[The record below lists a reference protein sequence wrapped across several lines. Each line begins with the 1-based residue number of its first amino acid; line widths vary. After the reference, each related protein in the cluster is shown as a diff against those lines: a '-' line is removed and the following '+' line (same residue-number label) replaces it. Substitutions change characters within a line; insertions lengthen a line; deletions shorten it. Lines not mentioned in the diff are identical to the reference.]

1 MVDSYCEQEF
11 QVLDNGDRGY
21 LLESLITQRRAFSSE
36 KCQNFQKFI
45 ISSHSSFETLEIGF
59 YGPQRWTRF
68 VIRDETT
75 LVEAILGNPGATSRD
90 DAIFSSESLL

>member
-1 MVDSYCEQEF
+1 MVDSYCEREF
-11 QVLDNGDRGY
+11 QVPDNSDRGY

-36 KCQNFQKFI
+36 KCQNFQKFK
-45 ISSHSSFETLEIGF
+45 ISSHSSFENLEIGF